1 MATFIVRRLIA
12 AVLILLAATFL
23 MYNMVAL
30 SGDPL
35 EDLRGVQTPN
45 TAQLIEAR
53 IRLLHLDVPPPLR
66 YFIWLGGIAGCFIG
80 QCDFG
85 MTIQQQPVLDV
96 LLNSMDQTLR
106 LVTVA
111 TLVAIILGI
120 IIGITTAL
128 RQYSAYDYGVTFV
141 SFLFYSL
148 PIFWF
153 AVLLKQF
160 LAIGANDWLQRGGQI
175 HWWVIALVALASGL
189 FWMSVLGGDVKRKL
203 ITFGLAAASG
213 GLLLWYM
220 SVSGWFLNPRFIV
233 FGLDFSLL
241 AIAVLFLT
249 VALLVTAI
257 LTGLKNRRSLFI
269 ALGMAA
275 LGIALYYP
283 VNFYLFNPQVVP
295 MNAWIMI
302 ASFLVVILFGVA
314 VGHVFGGDNKAT
326 NRKVAGW
333 TAFLVFAIMVVDRH
347 MQLWQAYSQ
356 SGFIRGRPIAT
367 IGASNPGFAQ
377 SSFFVQGVDAFTHLL
392 LPSIALMVISFA
404 GYTRYTRASLLE
416 VMNQDYIRTARA
428 KGLSERTVVMRHALR
443 NMLIPIATLVATD
456 VGALLGGAVI
466 TERVFAISGMGSLF
480 VSSLER
486 VDVNPIMG
494 YFLVIAF
501 TAILFNFLA
510 DLAYAAL
517 DPRVRVAA

>member
-269 ALGMAA
+269 ALGMAV

-314 VGHVFGGDNKAT
+314 VGHLFGGDNKAA
-326 NRKVAGW
+326 NRKIAAW
-333 TAFLVFAIMVVDRH
+333 TGFLVFAIMVVDRH

-428 KGLSERTVVMRHALR
+428 KGLTERTVIVRHAFR
-443 NMLIPIATLVATD
+443 NALIPITTIVAFD
-456 VGALLGGAVI
+456 IAGIIGGAVI
-466 TERVFAISGMGSLF
+466 TERVFGWTGMGSMFQNGLD
-480 VSSLER
+480 R
-486 VDVNPIMG
+486 VDPNPVMAF
-494 YFLVIAF
+494 FLVTGAL
-501 TAILFNFLA
+501 ALLFNLLA
-510 DLAYAAL
+510 DIAYAAL
-517 DPRVRVAA
+517 DPRIRVS